1 MSEKAVATEDQKS
14 NTVARRCEREH
25 LREEPFQPV
34 KAIFVPS
41 QQRGR
46 DVAVY
51 IFPNNHELCYEWH
64 YQLAHSDN
72 CTLTYMCCE
81 CKSLKTRDRKRY
93 TRPVASC
100 RIVNGYFTT
109 DPLNPIRPHFCEPR
123 NTTKI
128 AARRLIIER
137 CNELRDRTASAQRP
151 ASVELHELLCR
162 ISSENFGV
170 LSADERLAVIEQFT
184 CPSENGL
191 DNARRVIQRAQ
202 QRARQNGVKHNER
215 KRFRCILC
223 ASFRHFP
230 CGRRPPFNR
239 HHIAV
244 LLAALMRY
252 RQLSVDCAKDVYQT
266 CSLKRKMLCKEH
278 YVEAATSLITE
289 IKTTT
294 IGLPGNDIDLNALH
308 MSEGMISSEL
318 VKHLNTESGRFDSKE
333 WITARSVA
341 FFLND
346 TMAYCVDK
354 NVTGEVGGCQLSV
367 NESANVEEDGCDL
380 EATDVLDLLKP
391 RLKEDAEEEEKIM
404 NILSNLSGERYSGAV
419 KQEPHDEIG
428 TVPTHPAIPSSNPL
442 QEGLSETIDKLEGCD
457 AHEAERID
465 RSPGSSVSNSQSS
478 TSVTEGMEDSF
489 EDRNFVV
496 EGKKLLERKERELAG
511 RDAPEIENQWSRSKE
526 SKCSPSF

>member
-1 MSEKAVATEDQKS
+1 MGEKAVAAEDQKS

-202 QRARQNGVKHNER
+202 QRARQ
-215 KRFRCILC
+215 
-223 ASFRHFP
+223 
-230 CGRRPPFNR
+230 
-239 HHIAV
+239 
-244 LLAALMRY
+244 
-252 RQLSVDCAKDVYQT
+252 
-266 CSLKRKMLCKEH
+266 
-278 YVEAATSLITE
+278 ATSLITE

-354 NVTGEVGGCQLSV
+354 NVTG
-367 NESANVEEDGCDL
+367 EDGCDL

-496 EGKKLLERKERELAG
+496 EGKKLLELFRYCPICGTNMDASGSSFRLSAVGNAPVVDFLCMQCLKEKGKGTRWEGCSGDRKSME
-511 RDAPEIENQWSRSKE
+511 QK
-526 SKCSPSF
+526 